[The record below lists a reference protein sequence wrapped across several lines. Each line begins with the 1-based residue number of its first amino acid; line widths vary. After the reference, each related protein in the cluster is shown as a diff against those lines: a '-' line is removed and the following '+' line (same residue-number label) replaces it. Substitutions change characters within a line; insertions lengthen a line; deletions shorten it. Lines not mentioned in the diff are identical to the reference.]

1 MSYASTGTIQA
12 ADFNAL
18 AWGGTQGT
26 YTASPVNI
34 AYVLGVGSG
43 AFGYGQVVTN
53 LNTISAAGI
62 VTATQWSGL
71 LTSLNVCVQHQSG
84 AAAAISVP
92 TLTSGATATYS
103 AALNTAVTTINT
115 NSSTFTAQGATTTGA
130 TFSPVISAATGVA
143 YAAVFATRTVT
154 FASGDAARYF
164 FNAGGQLNLVIISST
179 NNATAR
185 SVDVSTLLVTNVG
198 GMTAFR
204 NVSNGGRT
212 GTGGTLN
219 TNSTTIGYQGLTTG
233 AVSLIQVTSTTAA
246 YTTDYA
252 QIQMLS
258 SAQNVSAHGDKG
270 AVVSF
275 NLYLN
280 APTHALNA
288 VLSVTLNHRVD
299 IVYPETTYLVSQWGT
314 PVVA

>member
-43 AFGYGQVVTN
+43 AFGYGQAVTN
-53 LNTISAAGI
+53 LNTVSAVGT

-71 LTSLNVCVQHQSG
+71 LTALNVCVQHQSG
-84 AAAAISVP
+84 AGAAISVP
-92 TLTSGATATYS
+92 TYTSGATATYS

-130 TFSPVISAATGVA
+130 TFSPVISAATNVA
-143 YAAVFATRTVT
+143 YAGVFATRSIT

-198 GMTAFR
+198 GLTAFR
-204 NVSNGGRT
+204 NTTNGGRT

-219 TNSTTIGYQGLTTG
+219 TNTTTIGYRGLTTG
-233 AVSLIQVTSTTAA
+233 AVTTIQVTSTTVS

-252 QIQMLS
+252 QIQVLS
-258 SAQNVSAHGDKG
+258 SAQNASAHGDKG
-270 AVVSF
+270 AVVYF

-280 APTHALNA
+280 APIHVLNA